1 MMKDLGSL
9 SDPARLTVARSG
21 AGSATLAAAEQRW
34 RWLLPWTW
42 ILGAWSGA
50 RERSDFVLDVT
61 VRGAGLDTC
70 SSVQV
75 GRPHPTSTCYVPLRQ
90 DRASEGC
97 DLHSYG
103 SNGWTCD

>member
-1 MMKDLGSL
+1 VKDVEQMMKDLGSL

-75 GRPHPTSTCYVPLRQ
+75 GRPHPTSTCYVPFPL
-90 DRASEGC
+90 G
-97 DLHSYG
+97 
-103 SNGWTCD
+103 

>member
-9 SDPARLTVARSG
+9 SDPARLGAARAGS
-21 AGSATLAAAEQRW
+21 GSATLAAAEQRW

-42 ILGAWSGA
+42 ILGAWSSA
-50 RERSDFVLDVT
+50 RERKDFVLDVT

-75 GRPHPTSTCYVPLRQ
+75 IAPCPVLSP
-90 DRASEGC
+90 
-97 DLHSYG
+97 
-103 SNGWTCD
+103 